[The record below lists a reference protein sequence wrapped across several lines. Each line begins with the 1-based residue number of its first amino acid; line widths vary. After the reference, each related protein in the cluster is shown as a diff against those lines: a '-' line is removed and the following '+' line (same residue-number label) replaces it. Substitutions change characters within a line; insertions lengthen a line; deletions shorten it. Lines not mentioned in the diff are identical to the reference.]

1 LRTNKSILQE
11 ETEVRN
17 CRCEVEG
24 IESMKYCPSCGK
36 SVMKIDTD
44 WVSGVDDEG
53 IGVFGFECDYE
64 SDDLLIY
71 LPGTYA
77 SSSDYDI
84 EMTKLPDDIYE
95 QKAELKKL
103 AESLG
108 IWDEEQFGFWGGQR
122 YS

>member
-1 LRTNKSILQE
+1 
-11 ETEVRN
+11 
-17 CRCEVEG
+17 
-24 IESMKYCPSCGK
+24 
-36 SVMKIDTD
+36 MKIDTD